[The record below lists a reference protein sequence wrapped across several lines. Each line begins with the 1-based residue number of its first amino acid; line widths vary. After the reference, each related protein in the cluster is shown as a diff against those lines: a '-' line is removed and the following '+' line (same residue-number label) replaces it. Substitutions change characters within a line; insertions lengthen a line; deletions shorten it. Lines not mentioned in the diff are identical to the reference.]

1 MPLSLC
7 LSWHSFSSKRPTG
20 KEAVSDA
27 ASSPDRP
34 KSSALEVVVGSFL
47 EGAEPSAVLAVESF
61 FFMWPAED
69 DFLVP
74 SADRLLVGGA
84 P

>member
-1 MPLSLC
+1 MFLC
-7 LSWHSFSSKRPTG
+7 LSWQLQFCKQPTG
-20 KEAVSDA
+20 TEGASDA

-34 KSSALEVVVGSFL
+34 KSSALEVAVGSFL
-47 EGAEPSAVLAVESF
+47 EGAEPSAVLAVDSF

-74 SADRLLVGGA
+74 SSADRLLVGGA

>member
-1 MPLSLC
+1 MFLC
-7 LSWHSFSSKRPTG
+7 LSWQLQFCKRPTG
-20 KEAVSDA
+20 TEAASDA

-34 KSSALEVVVGSFL
+34 KSSALEVAVGSFL
-47 EGAEPSAVLAVESF
+47 ERAEPSAELAVDSF

-74 SADRLLVGGA
+74 SSVDRLLVGGA